1 MKDFFEFPE
10 HERRKKMKVLY
21 DLAPGRTSSFR
32 SAAAATGASSRGR
45 SPVVGLSESVKIQHR

>member
-1 MKDFFEFPE
+1 
-10 HERRKKMKVLY
+10 MKVLY